1 MAFFLQMGE
10 SEKARNIANKA
21 LAAINYR
28 EEGERLNVWIAL
40 LNLENLH
47 GSQASIDDTFNKA
60 TQNCDSFK
68 VHCHMAEIYA
78 NASKLQV
85 NKIKYLLILN
95 NQFIVS

>member
-10 SEKARNIANKA
+10 SEKARIIANKA

-28 EEGERLNVWIAL
+28 EESERLNVWIAL
-40 LNLENLH
+40 LNLENLY

-68 VHCHMAEIYA
+68 VHSHMADIYA
-78 NASKLQV
+78 SASKLQV
-85 NKIKYLLILN
+85 NKLK
-95 NQFIVS
+95 